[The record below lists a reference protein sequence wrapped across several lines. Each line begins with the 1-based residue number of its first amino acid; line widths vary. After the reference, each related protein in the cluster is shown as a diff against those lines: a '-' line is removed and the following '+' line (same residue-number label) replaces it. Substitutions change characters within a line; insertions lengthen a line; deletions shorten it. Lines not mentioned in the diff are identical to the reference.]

1 MVMCSSTTNMTDTH
15 KTRRSNKPMM
25 ERRRRER
32 INQCLDQLKTL
43 VLTAQRKDPTRYS
56 KLEKADILEMTVRHV
71 QTLQRQDPTRG
82 DKYRAGFTQCAAE
95 VAKFLSSVNGL
106 PADLHCRVL
115 SHLAA
120 SPPAAAP
127 PTDNTSVKS
136 ESPKVK
142 TLTVS
147 VESVPPTNSEVG
159 DSPRGDTLGGR
170 APSDV
175 STVPVVG
182 KGQVALVLPHG
193 WGVTAGGTSPTTP
206 DAAGAPSSPESAR
219 GSSPSSPPSLSS
231 PQLAPLDLA
240 TPHRRSVEMAPSS
253 HIMAS
258 STQTMTTATTTHITV
273 PSNTDTPHRRSKQMS
288 PSIHNTTPS
297 LHTTTSPSSSV
308 SDHSSTFVGSVGR
321 LSTPK
326 SGADVC
332 SQPLSAAGSSYI
344 SAVRST
350 TGQSRHQSTS
360 PTYLSSVNHLNSHPN
375 SYLSSA
381 NHSIIHPAS
390 VSHAESFNIAV
401 STSPSLSST
410 PLTSNMKPKV
420 ALLPRPVRCQSVR
433 HSPYPAPHLHPHW
446 RPW

>member
-1 MVMCSSTTNMTDTH
+1 MCSSPTNMTDTH

-71 QTLQRQDPTRG
+71 QALQRQDPARG

-127 PTDNTSVKS
+127 PTDNISVKS

-147 VESVPPTNSEVG
+147 VESAPPTHSEVG
-159 DSPRGDTLGGR
+159 GSPRGDTLGGR
-170 APSDV
+170 SPSGV
-175 STVPVVG
+175 STLPVMG

-240 TPHRRSVEMAPSS
+240 TPHRRSVEMATSS
-253 HIMAS
+253 HSMAP

-297 LHTTTSPSSSV
+297 LHTTTNRPASV
-308 SDHSSTFVGSVGR
+308 SDHRSTFVGSVGR
-321 LSTPK
+321 LSPPK

-332 SQPLSAAGSSYI
+332 SQPVSAAGHFSSQ
-344 SAVRST
+344 ST
-350 TGQSRHQSTS
+350 TGQQSHQPAS
-360 PTYLSSVNHLNSHPN
+360 PTYLSSVNHLNSHQN

-390 VSHAESFNIAV
+390 VSHGESFNHAV
-401 STSPSLSST
+401 STSQSLSST
-410 PLTSNMKPKV
+410 PLTTNATSNMKPKV
-420 ALLPRPVRCQSVR
+420 AILPRPVRCQSVR